1 MTRISTFCVVSST
14 LVMLALSA
22 NGALAEPPDPCK
34 TGCKTGKGSH
44 ANPQL
49 NPQPLPPG
57 SQGGGGGAGKV
68 TTGGAGTGNVK
79 AGSGLS
85 SGGNRPK

>member
-14 LVMLALSA
+14 LAVLALSA

-44 ANPQL
+44 ASVVKP
-49 NPQPLPPG
+49 
-57 SQGGGGGAGKV
+57 V
-68 TTGGAGTGNVK
+68 TTP
-79 AGSGLS
+79 LYQ
-85 SGGNRPK
+85 SGGHAHSLRGVGVKHLPK